1 MINNH
6 KVCFQL
12 LHDRSDRSKMV
23 QGTQVHLQT
32 QADEVHEGYEAAGHV
47 EIKTVLGKPCEICEA
62 WDFSGIFCC
71 WFWIVW
77 KASMGRYDA
86 FLGTKIKSYIY
97 REPHDGIPIPILI
110 TRIHLPEETSHEK
123 IIGMGRNG
131 IRSFGQ
137 KSGLSN
143 ERSCSMLFHPI
154 DQPIESYSFNS
165 CIESEL

>member
-1 MINNH
+1 
-6 KVCFQL
+6 
-12 LHDRSDRSKMV
+12 
-23 QGTQVHLQT
+23 
-32 QADEVHEGYEAAGHV
+32 
-47 EIKTVLGKPCEICEA
+47 
-62 WDFSGIFCC
+62 
-71 WFWIVW
+71 
-77 KASMGRYDA
+77 MGRYDA

-154 DQPIESYSFNS
+154 DQAYRI
-165 CIESEL
+165 L